1 MLHDLVA
8 KYGPEVVFLNVLGAA
23 LGLPIPA
30 LPALV
35 MVGASIVMAPVS
47 MWPHLLLALLLAVCG
62 SLLGDLFWFHAG
74 RRYGGKTLQT
84 LCKLSLSRDS
94 CVKQTERFFGRWGV
108 RVLFAAKFIPGL
120 SLVSVPLA
128 GAMGV
133 RLFTFIKFD
142 AVGAGLWA
150 ASGLAVGAI
159 FAHQINAVFVALN
172 IYGRD
177 AIELA
182 VIALALYIVYR
193 WWRRRTLNQTLET
206 ARMTVEQLERLMTAG
221 ASPVVFDIRSPE
233 KRYLDPYIIPG
244 ARFADERQLDEIVAN
259 YDRGSK
265 IVIYCTCP
273 NEVSAAWMAKQL
285 RNLGFKEAIPL
296 LGGLD
301 AWRDTGRTLE
311 TITPEPPPGMVD
323 GDTMAI
329 PAAVT
334 VSAAAGK
341 SPCGVQVCVA
351 QSGDD
356 AAGEAARAIEIQGT
370 AAQAAEVQ
378 QAHSPS

>member
-30 LPALV
+30 LPTLV
-35 MVGASIVMAPVS
+35 MVGASIVIAPVS
-47 MWPHLLLALLLAVCG
+47 LWPHLLMALLLAVCG

-84 LCKLSLSRDS
+84 LCRLSLSRDS

-133 RLFTFIKFD
+133 RLGTFIKFD
-142 AVGAGLWA
+142 SVGAALWAGAGL
-150 ASGLAVGAI
+150 GLGAI
-159 FAHQINAVFVALN
+159 FAYQIDALFVALN

-177 AIELA
+177 AIE
-182 VIALALYIVYR
+182 IAAGLLVLYIIYR
-193 WWRRRTLNQTLET
+193 WWRRRALNQTLET
-206 ARMTVEQLERLMTAG
+206 ARLTVEQLGTLMDDAK
-221 ASPVVFDIRSPE
+221 ANPVVFDIRSPE
-233 KRYLDPYIIPG
+233 KRFLDPYIIPG
-244 ARFADERQLDEIVAN
+244 ARFADERRLDEIVAN
-259 YDRGSK
+259 YDRSSK

-285 RNLGFKEAIPL
+285 RELGFRDAIPL

-301 AWRDTGRTLE
+301 AWRDAGLALE
-311 TITPEPPPGMVD
+311 GISTEPPPG
-323 GDTMAI
+323 I
-329 PAAVT
+329 
-334 VSAAAGK
+334 AAAERAVPPSSADG
-341 SPCGVQVCVA
+341 SPCTEQRCVA
-351 QSGDD
+351 PATS
-356 AAGEAARAIEIQGT
+356 
-370 AAQAAEVQ
+370 AEVEAHE
-378 QAHSPS
+378 AHSAS

>member
-8 KYGPEVVFLNVLGAA
+8 KYGPEVVFLNVLGAS

-30 LPALV
+30 LPTLV
-35 MVGASIVMAPVS
+35 MVGAYIMIAPVS
-47 MWPHLLLALLLAVCG
+47 VWPHLLLALLLAVCG
-62 SLLGDLFWFHAG
+62 ALLGDLFWFHAG
-74 RRYGGKTLQT
+74 RRYGGKTLHT

-133 RLFTFIKFD
+133 RLTTFVKFD
-142 AVGAGLWA
+142 AVGAALWA
-150 ASGLAVGAI
+150 ASGLALGAI
-159 FAHQINAVFVALN
+159 FAYQINAVFVALN

-182 VIALALYIVYR
+182 AVALGLYVVYR
-193 WWRRRTLNQTLET
+193 WWRRRALNQTLET
-206 ARMTVEQLERLMTAG
+206 ARMTVEQLERLMTDG
-221 ASPVVFDIRSPE
+221 ATPVVFDIRSPE
-233 KRYLDPYIIPG
+233 KRFLDPYVIPG

-259 YDRGSK
+259 YDRSSK

-285 RNLGFKEAIPL
+285 RKLGFSEAIPL

-311 TITPEPPPGMVD
+311 AVTPEAPPG
-323 GDTMAI
+323 GAESSRMAT
-329 PAAVT
+329 PAAPVDNIT
-334 VSAAAGK
+334 
-341 SPCGVQVCVA
+341 CGEPRCVA
-351 QSGDD
+351 QPE
-356 AAGEAARAIEIQGT
+356 AGRVT
-370 AAQAAEVQ
+370 EVQ
-378 QAHSPS
+378 EAHSAS